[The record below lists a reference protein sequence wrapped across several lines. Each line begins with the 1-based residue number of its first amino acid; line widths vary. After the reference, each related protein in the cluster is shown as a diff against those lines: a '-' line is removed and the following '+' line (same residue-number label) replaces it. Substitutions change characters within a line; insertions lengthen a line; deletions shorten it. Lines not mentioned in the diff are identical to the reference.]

1 MADSWRIRQLFG
13 TRRNTSP
20 HLTGRGGTVKTM
32 SPGSSAGTAVE
43 VSFRRGEDL
52 CERTVEW
59 TSAAMDDLRKAAPW
73 RTFRWY
79 RGQKHYSGWY
89 WSSTTRDLVIY
100 ESRLELANLM
110 LADFDDQVRGIV
122 AQPFLLAAEVDG
134 VVRRHVPDFLLDT
147 GTGPVVVDVKPA
159 RRLDNDDVARVLN
172 LTRDVVEAKG
182 WRYEVATEPPPRR
195 AANVRFLAG
204 YRRESAVVPDLCET
218 VRAVA
223 QVGLT
228 IGDLIERIP
237 DRPDA
242 SVRAAVLHLI
252 WRRRLHVDIDAA
264 ITSRTQISGVL

>member
-1 MADSWRIRQLFG
+1 
-13 TRRNTSP
+13 
-20 HLTGRGGTVKTM
+20 M

-59 TSAAMDDLRKAAPW
+59 HAAAMEDLRAAAPW

-147 GTGPVVVDVKPA
+147 DSGPVVVDVKPA

-182 WRYEVATEPPPRR
+182 WRYEVATEPPPQR
-195 AANVRFLAG
+195 ASNVRFLAG
-204 YRRESAVVPDLCET
+204 YRRENAIAPDHCEAVQ
-218 VRAVA
+218 AVA

-228 IGDLIERIP
+228 IGDLIDRMP

-242 SVRAAVLHLI
+242 CVRAAVLHLI

-264 ITSRTQISGVL
+264 ITSRTQISRVL